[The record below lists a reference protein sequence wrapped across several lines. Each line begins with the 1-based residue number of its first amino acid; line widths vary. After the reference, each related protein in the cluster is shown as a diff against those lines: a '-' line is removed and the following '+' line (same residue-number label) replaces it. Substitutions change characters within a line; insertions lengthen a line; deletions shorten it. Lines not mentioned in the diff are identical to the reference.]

1 MHIPRK
7 FATTTPHG
15 WVSGPRVGPV
25 ETHGCTGTR
34 FTPLVMSVVVTMSLD
49 PHWGNMSRTTFV
61 PMNVPC
67 SVCALDVDAAVGT
80 RLRRNPAFITTHYGK
95 KNSARMK
102 ID

>member
-7 FATTTPHG
+7 FATATPHG

-67 SVCALDVDAAVGT
+67 SVCALDVDAAVWEPNFAEIQ
-80 RLRRNPAFITTHYGK
+80 RLTQHTTGRRIRPG
-95 KNSARMK
+95 
-102 ID
+102 